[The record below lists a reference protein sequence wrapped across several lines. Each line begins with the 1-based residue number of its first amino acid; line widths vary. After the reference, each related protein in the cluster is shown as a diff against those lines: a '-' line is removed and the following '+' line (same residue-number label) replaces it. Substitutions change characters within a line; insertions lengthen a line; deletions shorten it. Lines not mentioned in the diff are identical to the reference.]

1 MVYSVS
7 AVSTTGKIT
16 RDQERGRN
24 ASSREEKAEKQIF
37 SEILKQEVEEK
48 RKESVNCQTLTYGK
62 DSRLHRFEY
71 RAREYN

>member
-7 AVSTTGKIT
+7 AVSTTGKV
-16 RDQERGRN
+16 
-24 ASSREEKAEKQIF
+24 SREHGRGGNSQGREAQTEKTGF

-48 RKESVNCQTLTYGK
+48 RKETVNCRTLVYGR

-71 RAREYN
+71 LAREYN